1 MQLIRSWVNLRNRQ
15 VVSLEEDSRWSDV
28 AVGEDFRRWLGV
40 ERLETVDVQDGVTLW
55 VRGVGV
61 R

>member
-1 MQLIRSWVNLRNRQ
+1 MQLVRRWVNLRNRQ

-28 AVGEDFRRWLGV
+28 AVGEDFRRRLGV
-40 ERLETVDVQDGVTLW
+40 ERLEAVDVQNGVTLW

>member
-1 MQLIRSWVNLRNRQ
+1 M
-15 VVSLEEDSRWSDV
+15 VSLEEDSRWSDV
-28 AVGEDFRRWLGV
+28 AVGEDFRRRLGV
-40 ERLETVDVQDGVTLW
+40 ERLEAVDVQNGVTLW